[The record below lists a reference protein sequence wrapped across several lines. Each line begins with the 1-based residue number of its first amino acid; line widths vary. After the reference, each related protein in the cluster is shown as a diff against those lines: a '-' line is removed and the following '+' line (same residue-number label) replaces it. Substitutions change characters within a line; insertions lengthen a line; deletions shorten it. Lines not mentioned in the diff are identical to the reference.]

1 MGSIPKIYKYP
12 NIVLIARVLRLQRKI
27 SGRNG
32 ENVFAMLEETPLAK
46 RRGMKKETIDR
57 YVYAALRVGNAFG
70 LLNTC
75 LSRSVVRCI
84 LLRENGIPSQVAFG
98 LRKDATGAGGVL
110 QGHCWL
116 VGEEPKK
123 SEDGFEPF
131 DSVVVC
137 PAPAGINGERWT
149 GNG

>member
-32 ENVFAMLEETPLAK
+32 QNVFAMLEETPVAK

-57 YVYAALRVGNAFG
+57 YVYAALRLGGAFG
-70 LLNTC
+70 MLNTC
-75 LSRSVVRCI
+75 LSRSVTRCI
-84 LLRENGIPSQVAFG
+84 LHRENGLPSQVAFG

-116 VGEEPKK
+116 VGEEPKMEEGG
-123 SEDGFEPF
+123 SEPF
-131 DSVVVC
+131 DSIAVY
-137 PAPAGINGERWT
+137 PKDR
-149 GNG
+149 